1 MQLSN
6 RTFSTCHRGRPMTG
20 PRNARG
26 VMGADAHCHGA
37 QRKAH
42 LDLALS
48 SAGLQELD
56 VPEHYR

>member
-1 MQLSN
+1 
-6 RTFSTCHRGRPMTG
+6 MTG

-42 LDLALS
+42 LDLVLS